1 MIRINLLPHRE
12 LKREAQKKQFNVFAG
27 LSALSAVLC
36 LFLVNSVIQSQV
48 DNQVF
53 RNQRLDQEIA
63 KLDKEIADIKDLKK
77 QIRLM
82 LERKQVVENL
92 QTNRHQAVVIMD
104 ELSRQLPDGMF
115 FKQIKQKGKTI
126 TLQGV
131 SDTNAR
137 VATMVRNL
145 DHSYWLTNPSLVEI
159 KAITKDYDRQNAFTL
174 NIDLK
179 QQSLNFAD
187 DVAQHQPTPH

>member
-12 LKREAQKKQFNVFAG
+12 LKREKQKKQFN
-27 LSALSAVLC
+27 ALLGISVVAAVLC
-36 LFLVNSVIQSQV
+36 LFLANGFIQGQI
-48 DNQVF
+48 DNQLY
-53 RNQRLDQEIA
+53 RNQRIDQEIA
-63 KLDKEIADIKDLKK
+63 KLDKEIEDIKDLKQ

-82 LERKQVVENL
+82 LERKQVVEDL

-104 ELSRQLPDGMF
+104 EISRQLPDGMH
-115 FKQIKQKGKTI
+115 FKKVSQKGKTI
-126 TLQGV
+126 TLEGV

-145 DHSYWLTNPSLVEI
+145 DRSYWLTNPKLVEI
-159 KAITKDYDRQNAFTL
+159 KAVTNDHARQHAFKL

-179 QQSLNFAD
+179 PKGLDLSEGIAQQ
-187 DVAQHQPTPH
+187 HPTLH

>member
-12 LKREAQKKQFNVFAG
+12 LKREAQKKQFNALLGASAIAG
-27 LSALSAVLC
+27 VLC
-36 LFLVNSVIQSQV
+36 LFFANSLIQEQA
-48 DNQVF
+48 DNQLY

-63 KLDKEIADIKDLKK
+63 KLDKEIEDIKDLKQ

-82 LERKQVVENL
+82 LERKQVVEDL

-104 ELSRQLPDGMF
+104 EISRQLPDGMY
-115 FKQIKQKGKTI
+115 FKKITQKGKTI
-126 TLQGV
+126 TLEGV

-145 DHSYWLTNPSLVEI
+145 DRSYWLTNPKLVEI
-159 KAITKDYDRQNAFTL
+159 KAVTNEHARQHAFKL
-174 NIDLK
+174 DIDLK
-179 QQSLNFAD
+179 PKGLDMSEGIAQQ
-187 DVAQHQPTPH
+187 HPTLH

>member
-12 LKREAQKKQFNVFAG
+12 LKREAQKKQFNALLGVSMIAG
-27 LSALSAVLC
+27 V
-36 LFLVNSVIQSQV
+36 LFLFLANSLIQGQV
-48 DNQVF
+48 DNQLY

-63 KLDKEIADIKDLKK
+63 KLDKEIEDIKDLKQ

-82 LERKQVVENL
+82 LERKHVVEDL

-104 ELSRQLPDGMF
+104 EISRQLPDGMY
-115 FKQIKQKGKTI
+115 FKHVQQKGKTI
-126 TLQGV
+126 TLEGV

-145 DHSYWLTNPSLVEI
+145 DRSYWLTNPKLVEI
-159 KAITKDYDRQNAFTL
+159 KAITNEHSRQHAFKL
-174 NIDLK
+174 DIDLK
-179 QQSLNFAD
+179 PKGLDMSEGIAQQ
-187 DVAQHQPTPH
+187 HPTLH

>member
-12 LKREAQKKQFNVFAG
+12 LKREAQKKQFN
-27 LSALSAVLC
+27 ALLGVSVIAAVLC
-36 LFLVNSVIQSQV
+36 LFLANSLIQGQI
-48 DNQVF
+48 DNQLY

-63 KLDKEIADIKDLKK
+63 KLDKEIEDIKDLKQ

-104 ELSRQLPDGMF
+104 EISRQLPDGMF
-115 FKQIKQKGKTI
+115 FKKVTQKGKTI
-126 TLQGV
+126 TLEGV

-145 DHSYWLTNPSLVEI
+145 DRSYWLTNPKLVEI
-159 KAITKDYDRQNAFTL
+159 KAVTNEHARQHAFKL
-174 NIDLK
+174 DIDLK
-179 QQSLNFAD
+179 PKGLDMSEGIAQQ
-187 DVAQHQPTPH
+187 HPTLH

>member
-12 LKREAQKKQFNVFAG
+12 LKREAQKKQFN
-27 LSALSAVLC
+27 ALLGVSAVAAVLS
-36 LFLVNSVIQSQV
+36 LFLANSFIQGQI
-48 DNQVF
+48 DNQLY

-63 KLDKEIADIKDLKK
+63 KLDKEIEDIKDLKQ

-82 LERKQVVENL
+82 LDRKQVVENL

-104 ELSRQLPDGMF
+104 EISRQLPDGMY
-115 FKQIKQKGKTI
+115 FKKVTQKGKTI
-126 TLQGV
+126 TLEGV

-145 DHSYWLTNPSLVEI
+145 DRSYWMTNPKLVEI
-159 KAITKDYDRQNAFTL
+159 KAVTNEHARQHAFKL
-174 NIDLK
+174 DIDLK
-179 QQSLNFAD
+179 PKGLDISEGIAQQ
-187 DVAQHQPTPH
+187 HPTLH

>member
-12 LKREAQKKQFNVFAG
+12 LKREAKKRQFNLLLGATVVA
-27 LSALSAVLC
+27 AVVT
-36 LFLVNSVIQSQV
+36 LFLGNSIIQSQV
-48 DNQVF
+48 DNQIY
-53 RNQRLDQEIA
+53 RNTRLDQEIA
-63 KLDKEIADIKDLKK
+63 KLDKEIADIKDLKT

-115 FKQIKQKGKTI
+115 FKSIKQKGKTI
-126 TLQGV
+126 TLDGI

-145 DHSYWLTNPSLVEI
+145 DNSYWLTNPALVEI
-159 KAITKDYDRQNAFTL
+159 KAITANQDRQNAFKL
-174 NIDLK
+174 NINIKK
-179 QQSLNFAD
+179 QDIGFSEGI
-187 DVAQHQPTPH
+187 AQDHPTLH